1 MMRDLFHIFSLFF
14 SQLVVNEEA
23 NMSFLFF
30 SLFFFVHLSSWCHE
44 TYGYIYIY
52 ANVSVYWEKKWK
64 TDVVLLSN
72 SSLILNQYYFVV
84 VVVYLFFLLDGH
96 THTFTTNSARKI
108 QSISLTSFLFF
119 SFRLCLFFLNAIL
132 RLSLTLTYYFL
143 ILHILLFFFS

>member
-1 MMRDLFHIFSLFF
+1 
-14 SQLVVNEEA
+14 
-23 NMSFLFF
+23 
-30 SLFFFVHLSSWCHE
+30 
-44 TYGYIYIY
+44 
-52 ANVSVYWEKKWK
+52 
-64 TDVVLLSN
+64 VLLSN

-143 ILHILLFFFS
+143 ILHILLFFFFIVILTLYIYIQTNNIDHHQYCCISKWSRNSKENYVIEKTLVLRILLC